1 MAIHVAIV
9 GMGVLGRRLLKYLV
23 MKSSVGIDVVSIG
36 DKNIDSVV
44 QLAYLLRNDT
54 TDCIMQFNRKDA
66 EGIIDYA
73 EKTSSSDNDGIILI
87 NGIKCTFYGPSYW
100 ADKTSMQKPIGDSGA
115 TWVIDCTGSTVDGL
129 PYLEVGAKK
138 VLFPYYDSAMINN
151 EAAVANPLLTEAPF
165 SGSDYPILSL
175 GNIQSLMLSTWMDRL
190 YTDGGSAPQGMSLM
204 VHSVESY
211 TNSQSMQD
219 SFVANS
225 QFQAGL
231 AGAYNL
237 VPLIGRSDIRNI
249 FNVMLTNK
257 CPLSQLFNSNFTPN
271 EMTVKTPVIG
281 GDIMTVSYIE
291 TGKYS
296 YADTYYQGIFAPT
309 ANCMYKYGTASYDI
323 LVRGDRAASI
333 TAFNDYSLVGVPFV
347 FGTTSTGPV
356 MGDGNGRISF
366 SIIYDPIC
374 SLCAYIEKAVSL
386 YK

>member
-1 MAIHVAIV
+1 MAINVAIV

-23 MKSSVGIDVVSIG
+23 MKGSMGINIVSIG
-36 DKNIDSVV
+36 DKNIDSVA

-66 EGIIDYA
+66 EKTIDYE
-73 EKTSSSDNDGIILI
+73 EKTSSSANDGTIII
-87 NGIKCTFYGPSYW
+87 TGKDIPFYGSSYW
-100 ADKTSMQKPIGDSGA
+100 VDNTSMQKPIGDFGA

-129 PYLEVGAKK
+129 PYLDAGAKK
-138 VLFPYYDSAMINN
+138 VLFPYYDSAMANN
-151 EAAVANPLLTEAPF
+151 GAAVANPLLTEAPF
-165 SGSDYPILSL
+165 SGRDYHILSL

-190 YTDGGSAPQGMSLM
+190 YAAGGSLPGDMSLM

-237 VPLIGRSDIRNI
+237 VPLIGRSDIRSI
-249 FNVMLTNK
+249 FNAMLANK
-257 CPLSQLFNSNFTPN
+257 CPLSQLFNPDFAPN

-291 TGKYS
+291 TGKHS
-296 YADTYYQGIFAPT
+296 DAYAYYLEIFAPT
-309 ANCMYKYGTASYDI
+309 ASYMQNDGTASYDI
-323 LVRGDRAASI
+323 LARGDRAASI

-347 FGTTSTGPV
+347 FTDSTGPV

-386 YK
+386 YN